1 MIRASTRLLHNRL
14 KHYHV
19 DQDLDPAL
27 PAVQGNGAQLQQVV
41 VNALENAVQA
51 LPADGTGHIA
61 VRAHAAR
68 GGKVIEFTV
77 EDNGCG
83 IAPEH
88 RGRIFDPF
96 FTTRQASGG
105 TGLGLAIIDEIVK
118 QHRGRIEVES
128 EVGQGTIFRF
138 LLPVKGGGAA

>member
-1 MIRASTRLLHNRL
+1 M
-14 KHYHV
+14 
-19 DQDLDPAL
+19 DQDVDPAL
-27 PAVQGNGAQLQQVV
+27 PTVKGNGAQLQQVV

-51 LPADGTGHIA
+51 LPTDGTGRIA
-61 VRAHAAR
+61 VRARAVR
-68 GGKVIEFTV
+68 NGKIIEFTV

-105 TGLGLAIIDEIVK
+105 TGLGLAIIEEIVNL
-118 QHRGRIEVES
+118 HRGRIEVES
-128 EVGQGTIFRF
+128 VVGQGTIFRF
-138 LLPVKGGGAA
+138 LLPVKRGVAA